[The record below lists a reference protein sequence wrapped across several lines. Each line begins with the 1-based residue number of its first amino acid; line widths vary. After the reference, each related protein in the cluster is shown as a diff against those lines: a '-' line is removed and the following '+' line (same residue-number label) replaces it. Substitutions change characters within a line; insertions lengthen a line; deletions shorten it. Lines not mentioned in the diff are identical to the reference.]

1 MVANGSSCFSL
12 RTSIAP
18 EIWWRVAGHDNVD
31 DTFSREPFGHRSG
44 GADLFLVAADLGGSD
59 APGQCNLEPKWTLE
73 KRDEGRQRWHFGE
86 NKNHFVET
94 LHQECV

>member
-44 GADLFLVAADLGGSD
+44 SADLFLVATDLGGSD

-73 KRDEGRQRWHFGE
+73 KRDKGGILVKIKTTSSRHCTKSVFE
-86 NKNHFVET
+86 V
-94 LHQECV
+94 